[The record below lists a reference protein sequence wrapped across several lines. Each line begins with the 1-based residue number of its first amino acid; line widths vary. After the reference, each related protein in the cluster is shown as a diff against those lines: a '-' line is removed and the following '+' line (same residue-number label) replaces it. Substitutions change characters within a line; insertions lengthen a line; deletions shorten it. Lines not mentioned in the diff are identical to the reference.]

1 MSTLSEA
8 ARHGTRATNIAVI
21 HGQSGAEGLSLTI
34 SARTVLVAALSA
46 VTIEL
51 VFGTYPARR
60 AARLSPMEAIRHE

>member
-1 MSTLSEA
+1 MSSRSNGSRWWRGSA
-8 ARHGTRATNIAVI
+8 AI